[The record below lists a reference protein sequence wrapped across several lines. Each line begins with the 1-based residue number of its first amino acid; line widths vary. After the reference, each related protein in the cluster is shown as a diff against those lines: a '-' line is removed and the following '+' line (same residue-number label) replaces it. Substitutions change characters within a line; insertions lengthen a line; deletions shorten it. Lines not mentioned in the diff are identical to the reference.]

1 MARFNDIS
9 VETRFIKS
17 LLKNSFIP
25 IAPTIT
31 EGDLMVGGAIYSYN
45 NHIMECKST
54 GVFSSKYTRE
64 AVCSHMSICGTD
76 FICGVGVREAE
87 YKIIYQYTPYTFKP
101 GISSSFISTLNEY
114 DCDTHKYLGK
124 YLRYFRSTSGINLM
138 PYYNCFTNKD
148 TTLVSLL
155 GNRILDMSNDNK
167 VVWSIPIL
175 LNKKYTI
182 FMESSSP
189 VSIGATFLNDTGRIS
204 STIEGQETLLD
215 SLLYSNVEQYQS
227 LQITSPVTFGVV
239 TKNPK
244 LFEYEDYLYMLIQV
258 DKNHLGPI
266 TVLEGEYSQP
276 GCRFISNSQY
286 REEDIVDFAP
296 KVIPSLGTISS
307 TESIP
312 YSNRLIEY
320 LTQSAITPDDNIR
333 NNIKRVKEELNLK
346 DTKDIWTNNL
356 LYILFNK
363 YFTYTSNKYIPSR
376 KTSVEDSK
384 SALGLTKD
392 QLVYLPYTGELVGTK
407 NINFSLD
414 SRKNIYD
421 ISGYVD
427 KDVEKSLFDLGGS
440 K

>member
-25 IAPTIT
+25 IAPTIC
-31 EGDLMVGGAIYSYN
+31 EGDLMVSGAIYSYN
-45 NHIMECKST
+45 NHIVECNST
-54 GVFSSKYTRE
+54 GVFGSKYNIE
-64 AVCSHMSICGTD
+64 AISSHMSICGPD
-76 FICGVGVREAE
+76 FICGIGVRTAE
-87 YKIIYQYTPYTFKP
+87 YKIIYQHTPYKFEP
-101 GISSSFISTLNEY
+101 GISSSFISTMNGY

-148 TTLVSLL
+148 TTLVSLTATS
-155 GNRILDMSNDNK
+155 ILDKSNNDK
-167 VVWSIPIL
+167 IVWSIPIL

-182 FMESSSP
+182 FLESSSP

-204 STIEGQETLLD
+204 TTIDGQETLLD
-215 SLLYSNVEQYQS
+215 SLLDSNVEQHQS
-227 LQITSPVTFGVV
+227 LQITSPITFNTVT
-239 TKNPK
+239 TNPK

-258 DKNHLGPI
+258 DKNHSGAI

-286 REEDIVDFAP
+286 REEDTVDFVP
-296 KVIPSLGTISS
+296 KVIPSLGTISN

-312 YSNRLIEY
+312 FSNRLIEY
-320 LTQSAITPDDNIR
+320 LTQSAITPVDDIR
-333 NNIKRVKEELNLK
+333 NNIKRVKEKLNLK
-346 DTKDIWTNNL
+346 DTKDIWTDSL

-363 YFTYTSNKYIPSR
+363 YFTYTSNKYISSR
-376 KTSVEDSK
+376 KTSVEDNK
-384 SALGLTKD
+384 KTLGLTED
-392 QLVYLPYTGELVGTK
+392 QLVYLPITKELVGTK
-407 NINFSLD
+407 NIDFSLD

-421 ISGYVD
+421 IGGYVD
-427 KDVEKSLFDLGGS
+427 KDVEKSIFGLGGS